1 MLGIMTD
8 EWSLLL
14 IQKFWMKA
22 FHDLERQNLQFRR
35 VLYSEYQSCS
45 RFVKAEA
52 FTREIDLQLGEKLII
67 EILKL

>member
-1 MLGIMTD
+1 
-8 EWSLLL
+8 
-14 IQKFWMKA
+14 MKA

-52 FTREIDLQLGEKLII
+52 FTREIDLQLGEKLNYRNP
-67 EILKL
+67 